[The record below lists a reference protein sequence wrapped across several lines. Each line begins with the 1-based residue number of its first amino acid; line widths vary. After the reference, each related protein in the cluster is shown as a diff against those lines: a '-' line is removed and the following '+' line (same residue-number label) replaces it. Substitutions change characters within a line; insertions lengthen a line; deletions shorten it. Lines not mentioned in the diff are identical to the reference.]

1 MNIVKRIVNANNHR
15 DPERLEKKYR
25 TMRTDPFVFLRGTCH
40 LFYDRLPKNSIF
52 RSAPLTWCCGD
63 LHLQNFGTFKG
74 DNRLVYF
81 DINDFDEAALAPASW
96 ELSRMLSSILV
107 AAQSLQI
114 SPKEAKILAKQ
125 FLESYVNGLLS
136 GKALWVERE
145 TSQGMIKELF
155 DKLQDR
161 KRKNFLDGRT
171 ELKHDQRW
179 FTLDGKKSLPV
190 TESQHRLITRF
201 MKQFAANQSQPEFY
215 KVLDIARRIA
225 GTGSLGVERYIIL
238 VEGKGSPDH
247 NYLLDLK
254 QTRPSSIAKHL
265 EAIQPK
271 WANDAE
277 RIVTLQKRMQAISV
291 AFLFPEVIDGQAY
304 VLQALQP
311 SEDRVPL
318 EKHHHLDD
326 LIRVIATMGQCV
338 AWAQLRSAGRQGSA
352 IADELI
358 EFATKKKWPLNLLDA
373 SYDLAEQVRD
383 DWQSYCRAYDD
394 NAFQITEI

>member
-1 MNIVKRIVNANNHR
+1 MNIIKRIVNANNNR

-25 TMRTDPFVFLRGTCH
+25 AMRTDPFVFLRGTCH
-40 LFYDRLPKNSIF
+40 LFYDRLPKNGIF

-81 DINDFDEAALAPASW
+81 DMNDFDEAALAPVSW

-107 AAQSLQI
+107 AAQTLHI

-125 FLESYVNGLLS
+125 FLESYVKALSS

-155 DKLQDR
+155 EKLQDR
-161 KRKNFLDGRT
+161 KRKNLLDSRT
-171 ELKHDQRW
+171 ELKHDQRC
-179 FTLDGKKSLPV
+179 FTLDGKKSLPI
-190 TESQHRLITRF
+190 TESQRILITRF
-201 MKQFAANQSQPEFY
+201 MEQFAARQSDPEFY

-271 WANDAE
+271 WINDAE
-277 RIVTLQKRMQAISV
+277 RIVSIQKRMQAVSD
-291 AFLFPEVIDGQAY
+291 AFLFPEVIEHQSY

-318 EKHHHLDD
+318 EKHRALDD
-326 LIRVIATMGQCV
+326 LMTVIATMGQCV
-338 AWAQLRSAGRQGSA
+338 AWAQLRSTGRQGSA

-358 EFATKKKWPLNLLDA
+358 EYANKKKWQLNIIEA
-373 SYDLAEQVRD
+373 SYDLADQVRD
-383 DWQSYCRAYDD
+383 DWKSFCKAYDD
-394 NAFQITEI
+394 NAFQISES